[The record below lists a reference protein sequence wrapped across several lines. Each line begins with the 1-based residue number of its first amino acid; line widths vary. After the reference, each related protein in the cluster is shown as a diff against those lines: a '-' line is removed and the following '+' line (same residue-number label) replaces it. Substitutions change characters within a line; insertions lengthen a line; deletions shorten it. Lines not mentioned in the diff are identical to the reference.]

1 MRGEQKTAAAKNM
14 IIALYEYGY
23 IDDKYKRKLEYML
36 AAGDLEVFEEI
47 RNYLIQ
53 LSEDITK

>member
-1 MRGEQKTAAAKNM
+1 M